1 MTTDTC
7 TAACCA
13 PTGTPPRPGI
23 PDELRPLIEP
33 IDTLTP
39 YHRNP
44 RRGDTTVI
52 AASLTRNGQY
62 RPIVA
67 NTGALTGRHREI
79 LAGNHTAAAARELG
93 WVHVAATWVD
103 VDNDHAARVVAVDNR
118 SNDIAGYDDEAL
130 LALLA
135 SLPDLD
141 GTGYDEDFLREL
153 ADTVNEPYAGGLTDP
168 DDVPDPPAAEDAVTW
183 PGDVWV
189 LGDHRL
195 ICGDSTDKAVWTAL
209 LGDERAQC
217 VWTDPPYGVSYVGKT
232 ADALTIQNDSLT
244 PEQLR
249 ALLDAA
255 FGHALAFGPGAA
267 WYVAAPAGPLHL
279 VFANLLRELGVYR
292 QQLIWVKDHFVLG
305 RSDYHYRHEPLFY
318 GYAPG
323 VEGRRGRGGDGWH
336 GDHAQDSVWEIP
348 RPSRSEDHPT
358 MKPVALVERALGNST
373 GRGHVVVDMFGG
385 SGTTLLAA
393 EMTGRLAR
401 LIELDPV
408 YCDVIA
414 RRWQEHTGR
423 TPVLQREGQPDTPVD
438 MTTGQPATAGAS

>member
-23 PDELRPLIEP
+23 PDELRSLIEP

-67 NTGALTGRHREI
+67 NVGALTGRHREI

-103 VDNDHAARVVAVDNR
+103 VDDDHAARVVAVDNR

-141 GTGYDEDFLREL
+141 GTGYDEAFLRDLEATL
-153 ADTVNEPYAGGLTDP
+153 EPSGGGLTDP
-168 DDVPDPPAAEDAVTW
+168 DDVPDAPDPDDAVTR
-183 PGDVWV
+183 PGDVWI
-189 LGDHRL
+189 LGEHRL
-195 ICGDSTDKAVWTAL
+195 VCGDCRDPDTAAVLTGAGPVAL
-209 LGDERAQC
+209 GL
-217 VWTDPPYGVSYVGKT
+217 TDPPYGVSERTDRGSKGRGGPFGGK
-232 ADALTIQNDSLT
+232 ANAS
-244 PEQLR
+244 
-249 ALLDAA
+249 
-255 FGHALAFGPGAA
+255 PGAA
-267 WYVAAPAGPLHL
+267 VIDALDFDPVHDDDVPFDPAHLLAAYDRLVLFGANYFAERLPPSPSWIVWDKLDGLSTDKRAVGFDDNADAELAWSNLGGPARIIAHRWKG
-279 VFANLLRELGVYR
+279 LLKGSEK
-292 QQLIWVKDHFVLG
+292 QD
-305 RSDYHYRHEPLFY
+305 
-318 GYAPG
+318 
-323 VEGRRGRGGDGWH
+323 RR
-336 GDHAQDSVWEIP
+336 V
-348 RPSRSEDHPT
+348 HPT
-358 MKPVALVERALGNST
+358 QKPVALMEQIIEWRT
-373 GRGHVVVDMFGG
+373 GRGDVVVDPYAG
-385 SGTTLLAA
+385 SGPVLLAC
-393 EMTGRLAR
+393 ETTGRVCRASE
-401 LIELDPV
+401 IAPP

-414 RRWQEHTGR
+414 RRWQEFTGR